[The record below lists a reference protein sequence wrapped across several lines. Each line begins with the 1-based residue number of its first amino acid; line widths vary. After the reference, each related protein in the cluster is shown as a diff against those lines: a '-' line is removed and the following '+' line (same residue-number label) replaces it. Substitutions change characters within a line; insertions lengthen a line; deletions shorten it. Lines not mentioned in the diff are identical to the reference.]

1 MGARGWFR
9 PHPTLPRKR
18 TERLMKPTFAL
29 AVLVVFSCGASAQS
43 LLFDTAGQQ
52 QVYATES
59 KSNARYA
66 SPRSRHPATK
76 PNQTYSDN
84 YGNRSLTPY
93 PGNEGRAT
101 PRN

>member
-1 MGARGWFR
+1 MVSSASQEE
-9 PHPTLPRKR
+9 
-18 TERLMKPTFAL
+18 TERLMKSTFAL
-29 AVLVVFSCGASAQS
+29 AVLVAFSCGASAQS
-43 LLFDTAGQQ
+43 LLSDTAGQQ
-52 QVYATES
+52 QVYGTES
-59 KSNARYA
+59 KPNSRYA
-66 SPRSRHPATK
+66 SPRSRYPATK